1 MEKRTGSSLATEVE
15 GKDTVVKE
23 VEKAEAVAAVVAAVA
38 AAVAAAVTAEALAVH
53 AEETVEVVEEVKD
66 AKDRIS
72 MQQRV
77 CYACGALL
85 RREQTGTCSRTG
97 IGQPA

>member
-1 MEKRTGSSLATEVE
+1 VEKRTGSSLATEVE
-15 GKDTVVKE
+15 GKDTVVK
-23 VEKAEAVAAVVAAVA
+23 VEKAA
-38 AAVAAAVTAEALAVH
+38 AAAAAAAAEALAVH
-53 AEETVEVVEEVKD
+53 AEETVEVVED
-66 AKDRIS
+66 AKNRS